1 MKTVFLFPG
10 QGSQKA
16 GMLQELPINDP
27 DVAEI
32 FSLTEKV
39 LGVPVYTLDTE
50 ERLTSTVYVQL
61 CLLIIGVI
69 SAKRLMGKGV
79 KADYVAGHSVGAF
92 AAAVVADVIPFE
104 QALKLVH
111 TRGMLMEQ
119 AYPKGYGMAAVV
131 GFSAARL
138 QSYIQEHNAA
148 HTTVYLSNINTAD
161 QQVMAGA
168 VESLNILIQTLQ
180 KSGVRK
186 AQLLNMS
193 VPSHCPLLAGV
204 AAALAAQIAP
214 LTLLEPRIPY
224 ASNDTGRLLKTAE
237 AIGTDLWKSVA
248 ATVRWYDA
256 TTLLFELG
264 ARIFIEVAPSGVLA
278 KMAISTFQEAK
289 VLALEETNIDAIA
302 WLWNNYQTEQN

>member
-16 GMLQELPINDP
+16 GMLQELPLSDP
-27 DVAEI
+27 AVAEI
-32 FSLTEKV
+32 FGLTEKV
-39 LGVPVYTLDTE
+39 LGVPVYTLDTA

-61 CLLIIGVI
+61 YLLILGVI
-69 SAKRLMGKGV
+69 SAKRLMAKSI

-92 AAAVVADVIPFE
+92 AAAVVAGVISFE
-104 QALKLVH
+104 QALQLVH
-111 TRGMLMEQ
+111 IRGMLMEQ
-119 AYPKGYGMAAVV
+119 AYPEGYGMAAVV

-138 QSYIQEHNAA
+138 QRNIQEHNTA
-148 HTTVYLSNINTAD
+148 HATVYLSNINTAD
-161 QQVMAGA
+161 QQVVAGE

-193 VPSHCPLLAGV
+193 VPSHCPLLDSV
-204 AAALAAQIAP
+204 SAALAKQIAT
-214 LTLLEPRIPY
+214 LTLQEPQIPY
-224 ASNDTGRLLKTAE
+224 ASNHTGRLLKTAE

-256 TTLLFELG
+256 TTLLYELG
-264 ARIFIEVAPSGVLA
+264 TRIFIEAAPSGVLA
-278 KMAISTFQEAK
+278 KMAISTFPEAK
-289 VLALEETNIDAIA
+289 VFALEETNIDTIA